1 MEQIF
6 TSRLE
11 HLPRSRLDFEDLVKI
26 IEVFETLKDAEI
38 KIEIETLMNKYKIED
53 SADARNNAR
62 NISSLRRGASG
73 LSLSLRLKYFILGE
87 ILTSVKIETDDP
99 RLSLKLRHSFRGSTF
114 FMGRDDDPSLDIL
127 KKVKEIMN
135 KSKRKLPWWSHL
147 LLLHLSAI
155 GVIFGLYKLTR
166 DVEYTLHFMVFFVLL
181 TFLGILT
188 LWFWRELYFRHT
200 TISFK

>member
-11 HLPRSRLDFEDLVKI
+11 YLPRSRLDFEDLVKI

-53 SADARNNAR
+53 SADARN
-62 NISSLRRGASG
+62 ISSLRRGISG
-73 LSLSLRLKYFILGE
+73 LPLSLRLKYFILGE
-87 ILTSVKIETDDP
+87 TLTSVKIETDDP
-99 RLSLKLRHSFRGSTF
+99 RLSLKLSHSFRSSTF
-114 FMGRDDDPSLDIL
+114 FMKRDDRTSLDIL

-155 GVIFGLYKLTR
+155 GVIFGLYKLSR

-181 TFLGILT
+181 IFLGILT
-188 LWFWRELYFRHT
+188 LWFWRELYFRYT